1 MGWSIKRG
9 KIHFVEAASAFRQG
23 GHSVAPLLLAAARR
37 AVAASR
43 FAGTGAATLAGCGGV
58 QVGILAVLWLTFA
71 IRFHCH

>member
-1 MGWSIKRG
+1 M
-9 KIHFVEAASAFRQG
+9 
-23 GHSVAPLLLAAARR
+23 APLLLAAARR

-71 IRFHCH
+71 IRLHSH